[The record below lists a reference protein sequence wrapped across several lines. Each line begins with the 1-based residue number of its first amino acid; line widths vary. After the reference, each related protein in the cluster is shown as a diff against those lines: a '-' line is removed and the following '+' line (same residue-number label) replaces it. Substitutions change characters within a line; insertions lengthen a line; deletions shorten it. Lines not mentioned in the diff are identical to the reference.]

1 MYIYIYTDEVLLIQT
16 TNSSQ
21 CLNILHLHIFL
32 HICICVF
39 FFLQL
44 EFKQIHPKSAC
55 NRQPFFQPL
64 HDHIWPPQIKS
75 ALAHHRNPIN
85 L

>member
-1 MYIYIYTDEVLLIQT
+1 MYTYMYIYTVYINEVLLIQT

-21 CLNILHLHIFL
+21 CLNILHIFL
-32 HICICVF
+32 H
-39 FFLQL
+39 
-44 EFKQIHPKSAC
+44 IHPKSAC
-55 NRQPFFQPL
+55 NRQAFFQPL